1 MFTISSLRY
10 RYNLFF
16 VLFILCSIIYVMAR
30 SIGTGV
36 VNFQENLYKK
46 DFLIGNANLLRI
58 KMGDRILPRA
68 LLGKDG
74 WVEYT
79 GGGNIDDFQNL
90 KKAINKKE
98 LLLKLTTLNQYL
110 KSQNIT
116 LLVVIAPN
124 KATIYPDKLPEQIK
138 SLPTKSRLD
147 RLITYLEDNN
157 LPVIVDLRSELR
169 TARQDQDVYYK
180 ENNTHWNAYGAFVAY
195 TKIINALE
203 SSHPELKPYEAT
215 DLELVASDPGAMP
228 DFFFAPKEPFVHTLR
243 LGTAYGRSQYAG
255 NDIGYNQFSSIP
267 DSKLPTLLMFH
278 DSFAEYYLNNYLS
291 MNFGKSHFIHLL
303 STPQYL
309 NPEAIQQF
317 KPDIVI
323 IEIVERDLELLVN
336 TLLNFDSK

>member
-16 VLFILCSIIYVMAR
+16 FLFILCSIIYVMVR

-124 KATIYPDKLPEQIK
+124 KATIYPDKLP
-138 SLPTKSRLD
+138 
-147 RLITYLEDNN
+147 
-157 LPVIVDLRSELR
+157 
-169 TARQDQDVYYK
+169 
-180 ENNTHWNAYGAFVAY
+180 
-195 TKIINALE
+195 
-203 SSHPELKPYEAT
+203 
-215 DLELVASDPGAMP
+215 
-228 DFFFAPKEPFVHTLR
+228 
-243 LGTAYGRSQYAG
+243 
-255 NDIGYNQFSSIP
+255 
-267 DSKLPTLLMFH
+267 
-278 DSFAEYYLNNYLS
+278 
-291 MNFGKSHFIHLL
+291 
-303 STPQYL
+303 
-309 NPEAIQQF
+309 
-317 KPDIVI
+317 
-323 IEIVERDLELLVN
+323 
-336 TLLNFDSK
+336 